1 MDKDKDVTL
10 SRSKNIY
17 YHRFSE
23 SRFLNFSDEE
33 EREERS
39 KSDRSSGRK
48 KENRSKT
55 RSISRD
61 IRSVPNHRG
70 TLGRNSR
77 RGAQE
82 VTSTGHR
89 PRTTSFSLGGEERG
103 IQSIQIGNTMTRR
116 VFESSRGGGV
126 LGHGKIHESRD
137 YRLVLR
143 PKCLQGNNGVSE
155 IIRVTGEERW
165 KLFSPQF
172 PFVGARSHLGSLG
185 FFEKRRE
192 RERGRF
198 FDSLYSA
205 IFLFFFLSRSD
216 GGGGRSYFLL
226 WSVFH
231 FSETERDL
239 SNKRGMLDL
248 RDDP

>member
-55 RSISRD
+55 RSISRN

-116 VFESSRGGGV
+116 VFESSRGGGRAGSRKNSRKPRLSARFAAKV
-126 LGHGKIHESRD
+126 FTGKQWG
-137 YRLVLR
+137 V
-143 PKCLQGNNGVSE
+143 GNNTSNRG
-155 IIRVTGEERW
+155 GEV
-165 KLFSPQF
+165 K
-172 PFVGARSHLGSLG
+172 V
-185 FFEKRRE
+185 
-192 RERGRF
+192 
-198 FDSLYSA
+198 
-205 IFLFFFLSRSD
+205 
-216 GGGGRSYFLL
+216 
-226 WSVFH
+226 V
-231 FSETERDL
+231 
-239 SNKRGMLDL
+239 
-248 RDDP
+248 